1 MYILFQTNTT
11 HNYLTAMTEFA
22 TIIIIH
28 PYTYE
33 VMPILDVIISH
44 IIPIP
49 DTKHGHAFCKYKIVS
64 TTLQDHTQTS
74 NKEVTIKCIHQ
85 MN

>member
-22 TIIIIH
+22 TIIIH

-33 VMPILDVIISH
+33 VMPSLDKIISH
-44 IIPIP
+44 KTRYR
-49 DTKHGHAFCKYKIVS
+49 DTNTDTIHGKAFCK
-64 TTLQDHTQTS
+64 
-74 NKEVTIKCIHQ
+74 
-85 MN
+85 

>member
-22 TIIIIH
+22 TIIIH

-33 VMPILDVIISH
+33 VMPILDKIISH
-44 IIPIP
+44 
-49 DTKHGHAFCKYKIVS
+49 
-64 TTLQDHTQTS
+64 
-74 NKEVTIKCIHQ
+74 
-85 MN
+85 